1 MNYINNIN
9 NEDTIIEY
17 INIFKSYNK
26 KNVINNFNLKINK
39 GEFVSLVG
47 LSGCG
52 KTTLL
57 KMING
62 LNDFDSGQVLI
73 SKEDIKKQ
81 DIINIRRKIGYCM
94 QKNTLFPHMTVEQN
108 LIYKLNI
115 DYKKDKEYLNN
126 KIFESLEKVR
136 LKKDVLK
143 MYPDEISGGQQQRVS
158 IARAICTDPDIL
170 LMDEPFSS
178 IDAITKS
185 EIHQN
190 IKQIHNESNMTILFV
205 THDINE
211 AIYLSTKLLIINDG
225 ELCQY
230 DSVENILSNPKN
242 DFVKNL
248 MKIKLKTLN

>member
-1 MNYINNIN
+1 MNYINDLNS
-9 NEDTIIEY
+9 EETIIEY
-17 INIFKSYNK
+17 INVFKSYNK
-26 KNVINNFNLKINK
+26 KNVIENFNLKINK

-73 SKEDIKKQ
+73 NNEDIKNQ
-81 DIINIRRKIGYCM
+81 NIINIRRKIGYCM
-94 QKNTLFPHMTVEQN
+94 QKNTLFPHMNIEQN
-108 LIYKLNI
+108 LLYKLNI
-115 DYKKDKEYLNN
+115 DYKKDKDYLNK
-126 KIFESLEKVR
+126 KILETLEKVK
-136 LKKDVLK
+136 LKKDILK

-158 IARAICTDPDIL
+158 IARAICTNPNIL

-178 IDAITKS
+178 IDAITKND
-185 EIHQN
+185 IHQN
-190 IKQIHNESNMTILFV
+190 IKQIHNESNITILFV

-225 ELCQY
+225 RLCQY
-230 DSVENILSNPKN
+230 DSTENILSNPKN
-242 DFVKNL
+242 EFVESLIKT
-248 MKIKLKTLN
+248 KIKTLN